1 MNPMTI
7 EAFRFGE
14 LEGAPVPGFVISN
27 PAGLR
32 AKVIAYGARLTEMWA
47 PDRNGVLADVVLGF
61 DNVADYVATDTF
73 FGATC
78 GRYGNRIARG
88 VFELDGRAYQLGLN
102 DGPNHLHGGAGGF
115 DRRLFAAE
123 IDSAENSVVF
133 THVSFDGEEG
143 YPGEL
148 IAMARYRLTDDNV
161 LEIAMSAVSR
171 APTIA
176 GMVHHSY
183 WNLAGHNEGSVRNHR
198 LQLSAD
204 FYTPLDET
212 LIPTGA
218 VVPVKGTPYD
228 YINEKTIGEGLEAI
242 GGVGFDNNFCVRGVP
257 GAMRPV
263 AGLFDPVS
271 GRRLAVSSNQPGLQV
286 YSAGRFPQSGIP
298 GKKCA
303 RYSSFSGIA
312 LETQTFPNSPNV
324 SHFPSARLEPGQLYE
339 HRVNFRFSTQ

>member
-1 MNPMTI
+1 MTI

-14 LEGAPVPGFVISN
+14 LDGAPVPGFVISN
-27 PAGLR
+27 RAGLK
-32 AKVIAYGARLTEMWA
+32 AKVIAYGARLTEMWT
-47 PDRNGVLADVVLGF
+47 PDRNGVLGDVVLGF
-61 DNVADYVATDTF
+61 DDVASYVATDTF

-88 VFELDGRAYQLGLN
+88 VFELDGRVYRLGLN

-115 DRRLFAAE
+115 DRRLF
-123 IDSAENSVVF
+123 SAEVDAAANSVVF
-133 THVSFDGEEG
+133 AHVSFDGEEG

-148 IAMARYRLTDDNV
+148 VATVRYRLTEEDS
-161 LEIAMSAVSR
+161 LEITMSAVSR

-183 WNLAGHNEGSVRNHR
+183 WNLAGHDSGDVRRQH
-198 LQLSAD
+198 LWLGAD

-218 VVPVKGTPYD
+218 VAPVKGTPYD
-228 YINEKTIGEGLEAI
+228 YTDEKTIGAGLDAI
-242 GGVGFDNNFCVRGVP
+242 GGIGFDNNFCVRDVP

-263 AGLFDPVS
+263 ATLFDPVS
-271 GRRLAVSSNQPGLQV
+271 GRRVELSSNQPGLQV
-286 YSAGRFPQSGIP
+286 YSAGRFLQSGIV
-298 GKKCA
+298 GKKSA
-303 RYSSFSGIA
+303 RYASFSGVA

-324 SHFPSARLEPGQLYE
+324 SHFPSVRIEPGQRYE
-339 HRVNFRFSTQ
+339 HCENFRFSTP